1 MVKKSKTSSSAQ
13 PTTAPLVTVVGS
25 ELDVVANSN
34 YLAYLT
40 PNVAAAR
47 LVGQQSSD
55 DLNNGEE
62 DPEEDPDDGPEGPD
76 GPDGPEEGNNLKPS
90 LSDIQVVSNEIVYDA
105 ANNPTAKVVFK
116 VRNSSGEA
124 LKAINVKVER
134 K

>member
-13 PTTAPLVTVVGS
+13 PTTAPLVTVLGS

-55 DLNNGEE
+55 DLNTGEE
-62 DPEEDPDDGPEGPD
+62 DDEEPDDGPEGPD
-76 GPDGPEEGNNLKPS
+76 GPDGPDETSNLRPS
-90 LSDIQVVSNEIVYDA
+90 LSDIQVISNEIIYDA

-116 VRNSSGEA
+116 VRNSSGEL
-124 LKAINVKVER
+124 LKAVNVKVER